1 MVSIVIVTI
10 GNPKYIWVPA
20 RAELKLEL
28 EPHLE
33 VRQNAVAPV
42 AGAEEDLRG
51 SVTLLH
57 TAFSPAQLRSA
68 AKVRELMQD
77 LEVQQPELGCVVQPR
92 NHLQV

>member
-1 MVSIVIVTI
+1 MQGEYAADHLMVSIVIVTI
-10 GNPKYIWVPA
+10 DNPKYKYIWVPA

-42 AGAEEDLRG
+42 AGAKKDLRG

-57 TAFSPAQLRSA
+57 AVCF
-68 AKVRELMQD
+68 
-77 LEVQQPELGCVVQPR
+77 QQSFAVQPKSGY
-92 NHLQV
+92 